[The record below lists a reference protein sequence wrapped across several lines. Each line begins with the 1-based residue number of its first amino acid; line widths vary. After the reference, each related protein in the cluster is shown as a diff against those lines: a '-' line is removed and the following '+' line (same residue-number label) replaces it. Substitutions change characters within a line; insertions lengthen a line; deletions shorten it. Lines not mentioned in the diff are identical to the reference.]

1 MGGGMQRPA
10 PISVRVSDQE
20 MHMKPSQPR
29 LSRRIVFAGAGTAG
43 ALAAVAALLPGKPE
57 ATAAVK
63 PVVDVDK
70 TAGYQETPHVLHYYR
85 TARI

>member
-1 MGGGMQRPA
+1 
-10 PISVRVSDQE
+10 
-20 MHMKPSQPR
+20 
-29 LSRRIVFAGAGTAG
+29 
-43 ALAAVAALLPGKPE
+43 VAALLPGKPVE
-57 ATAAVK
+57 LAAAK